1 MMRKQVPSPSAFGF
15 IATSRHHGIYRPI
28 DHETRRK
35 FIQVERV
42 RRDTWAVLT
51 ATKAGLGLAAERRA
65 TYPTLLAA
73 LAAAKTLDDQIRN
86 EES

>member
-35 FIQVERV
+35 FIQVERL
-42 RRDTWAVLT
+42 RRDRWTVLT
-51 ATKAGLGLAAERRA
+51 ATKAGLWLDVEPHA
-65 TYPTLLAA
+65 TYHTLLAA
-73 LAAAKTLDDQIRN
+73 LAAAKPLDDQIRN